1 MGNEMVKEMG
11 KEMGEEMG
19 KEMGEE
25 MREEMRVATDICNQI
40 KIIKSTIIKHN
51 VVHCLA
57 SYEQHI
63 ALQKSWRIVIF
74 VFLPLVNDTSD
85 SIVVL

>member
-1 MGNEMVKEMG
+1 MVKVMG

-25 MREEMRVATDICNQI
+25 MRVATDICNQI
-40 KIIKSTIIKHN
+40 KIIKSILIKYN

-63 ALQKSWRIVIF
+63 ALQNSWRIVIF